1 MNCCATCGRKF
12 APKKNATERNC
23 QRAQLPER
31 NDLDRAYQARELTKD
46 QYFAECKRISLRD
59 DLRFF
64 IRVTGAALP
73 DALAVEAG
81 ALLAQLEQR
90 AGKRADAL
98 QINSL
103 RDRYRVSKGS
113 LIVRGAAIAEAA

>member
-1 MNCCATCGRKF
+1 MTCCPTCGRKI
-12 APKKNATERNC
+12 ASRVQP
-23 QRAQLPER
+23 QRVHLPER
-31 NDLDRAYQARELTKD
+31 DYLDRAYTDRELTKD
-46 QYFAECKRISLRD
+46 QYFAECKRIGLRD

-73 DALAVEAG
+73 AALAAEAG

-90 AGKRADAL
+90 AGKPADGK

-103 RDRYRVSKGS
+103 RDRYRVSRGS
-113 LIVRGAAIAEAA
+113 LIVRRAAVAEAA